1 MSLGILILIL
11 GFLTLGG
18 FFLGRSRAVSMVD
31 YDARKLHSLP
41 NFYGGMVAIFIA
53 LPAFFVFCAWTLL
66 QPVLIEQRVISNI
79 AIVDITEGSNRTL
92 VMADVRRIAEGLDR
106 AMALGGLSEQDLLKF
121 DTTQSDANALLA
133 TAGVALGR
141 EVQPSVFD
149 AARHYRL
156 MSKSAQLVMFVCVLS
171 VALLGFALAYRR
183 ISAQMRA
190 RNVVEAVV
198 LWGLV
203 AASMVAILTT
213 VGIIASMLFEAYNFF
228 KMYPILEFF
237 TSPVWNPQ
245 FSGGSELGILP
256 LLWGTLY
263 VSFVA
268 LVVAVPT
275 GLFAAIYL
283 SEYAGPK
290 LRATAKPAIEILAGI
305 PSIVYGLF
313 ALVTIG
319 PMLRDYFAQPLG

>member
-18 FFLGRSRAVSMVD
+18 FFLGRLRAVSMVD

-106 AMALGGLSEQDLLKF
+106 ALALGGLSEQDLLKF

-149 AARHYRL
+149 AA
-156 MSKSAQLVMFVCVLS
+156 SLS
-171 VALLGFALAYRR
+171 FNVE
-183 ISAQMRA
+183 IS
-190 RNVVEAVV
+190 
-198 LWGLV
+198 
-203 AASMVAILTT
+203 T
-213 VGIIASMLFEAYNFF
+213 VG
-228 KMYPILEFF
+228 
-237 TSPVWNPQ
+237 
-245 FSGGSELGILP
+245 
-256 LLWGTLY
+256 Y
-263 VSFVA
+263 VCLCA
-268 LVVAVPT
+268 
-275 GLFAAIYL
+275 
-283 SEYAGPK
+283 
-290 LRATAKPAIEILAGI
+290 
-305 PSIVYGLF
+305 
-313 ALVTIG
+313 
-319 PMLRDYFAQPLG
+319 